1 MLVPD
6 SVLRALLKSSELFL
20 GVVLPPVLMQWLGAV
35 KVKGGEVWEGV
46 AALSVS
52 SPVVTKS
59 GLKRPSAVGPSA
71 EKLATFIAD
80 RMFPDSTLQVLP
92 EHVV

>member
-6 SVLRALLKSSELFL
+6 SVLRALLKSSALLL
-20 GVVLPPVLMQWLGAV
+20 GVVLPPVLMQWVGAV
-35 KVKGGEVWEGV
+35 KVKGEVWEGV